1 LVAEDH
7 RPFRASYTVSGVT
20 AERIFGSL
28 LDVQRFPE
36 WAAGLR
42 CCRVL
47 DPAGKA
53 ETKDL
58 RPGVRL
64 AFTLSAAGLTHEVVS
79 IVTVVEPPRRLEW
92 NYIEGA
98 VGSGGWLVEQEAPEA
113 VSITVFTDYLIRP
126 AWLDNLAHKP
136 FFRRLTEDM
145 LKRSMRRFDAHLR
158 YG

>member
-1 LVAEDH
+1 MPEEH
-7 RPFRASYTVSGVT
+7 RPFRASYIVSGVE
-20 AERIFGSL
+20 AERIFASL
-28 LDVQRFPE
+28 LEVQRFHE

-42 CCRVL
+42 RCRAL
-47 DPAGKA
+47 DPAGIA

-64 AFTLSAAGLTHEVVS
+64 TFTLSAAGLTHEVVS

-92 NYIEGA
+92 NYVEGA
-98 VGSGGWLVEQEAPEA
+98 IGSGGWLVEQEAPGA
-113 VSITVFTDYLIRP
+113 VRITVSTDYLIRP

-136 FFRRLTEDM
+136 IFRRLTEDL

-158 YG
+158 HG

>member
-1 LVAEDH
+1 VPEEP
-7 RPFRASYTVSGVT
+7 RPFRASYIVSGIAV
-20 AERIFGSL
+20 ERIFASL

-36 WAAGLR
+36 WATGLR
-42 CCRVL
+42 RCRAL

-64 AFTLSAAGLTHEVVS
+64 EFTLRAAGLTHEVVS

-92 NYIEGA
+92 NYVEGA
-98 VGSGGWLVEQEAPEA
+98 LGGGGWLVEQEAPGA
-113 VSITVFTDYLIRP
+113 VRITVSTDYLIRP
-126 AWLDNLAHKP
+126 AWLDTLAHKP
-136 FFRRLTEDM
+136 FFRRLTEDL
-145 LKRSMRRFDAHLR
+145 LKRSMRRFDTHLR

>member
-1 LVAEDH
+1 VPEEP
-7 RPFRASYTVSGVT
+7 RPFRASYIVSGIAV
-20 AERIFGSL
+20 ERIFASL

-36 WAAGLR
+36 WATGLR
-42 CCRVL
+42 RCRAL

-64 AFTLSAAGLTHEVVS
+64 EFTLRAAGLTHEVVS

-92 NYIEGA
+92 NYVEGA
-98 VGSGGWLVEQEAPEA
+98 LGGGGWLVEQEGPGA
-113 VSITVFTDYLIRP
+113 VRITVSTDYLIRP
-126 AWLDNLAHKP
+126 AWLDTLAHKP
-136 FFRRLTEDM
+136 FFRRLTEDL
-145 LKRSMRRFDAHLR
+145 LKRSMRRFDTHLR

>member
-1 LVAEDH
+1 MPEYR
-7 RPFRASYTVSGVT
+7 RPFKASYIVSGVT
-20 AERIFGSL
+20 AERIFTSL
-28 LDVQRFPE
+28 LNVQRFPE

-42 CCRVL
+42 NCRVL
-47 DPAGKA
+47 DPASKA

-64 AFTLSAAGLTHEVVS
+64 EFTLSAAGLTHEVVS

-92 NYIEGA
+92 NYVEGA
-98 VGSGGWLVEQEAPEA
+98 IGSGGWLVEQEAPGA
-113 VSITVFTDYLIRP
+113 VRITVSTDYLIRP
-126 AWLDNLAHKP
+126 AWLDNMAHKP
-136 FFRRLTEDM
+136 FFRRLTEDL